1 MGSLSIWHW
10 LIVLA
15 VVLLLFG
22 AGKLP
27 RLANDL
33 AQGIKNFR
41 KGMADETDS
50 KPGGPNQDGGGA
62 KTVASGQADKDRPS
76 GG

>member
-1 MGSLSIWHW
+1 VGSFSIWHW

-41 KGMADETDS
+41 KGMQEETDT
-50 KPGGPNQDGGGA
+50 KPGDPHQGSGGPGSGGP
-62 KTVASGQADKDRPS
+62 DKDRPS